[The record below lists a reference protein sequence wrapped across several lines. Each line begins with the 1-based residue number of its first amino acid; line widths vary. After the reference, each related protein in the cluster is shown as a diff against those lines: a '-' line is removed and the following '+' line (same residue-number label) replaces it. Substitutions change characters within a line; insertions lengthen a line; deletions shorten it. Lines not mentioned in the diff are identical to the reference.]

1 MGASV
6 SLRLSSSTQNGIEPS
21 EASNLRPVT
30 LAELQATETR
40 ISGLI
45 IDLIHWIEL
54 SENRSERLFSQASS
68 VRNKIEETLVQM
80 NHDFNNIR
88 SVDNQLKT
96 IPFSPINQA

>member
-1 MGASV
+1 M
-6 SLRLSSSTQNGIEPS
+6 NS

-54 SENRSERLFSQASS
+54 SENRSERLSPCS
-68 VRNKIEETLVQM
+68 
-80 NHDFNNIR
+80 
-88 SVDNQLKT
+88 DN
-96 IPFSPINQA
+96 F

>member
-1 MGASV
+1 M
-6 SLRLSSSTQNGIEPS
+6 NS

-54 SENRSERLFSQASS
+54 SENRSERLFAQASS

-80 NHDFNNIR
+80 NHDFKNIR
-88 SVDNQLKT
+88 SVENQLKT
-96 IPFSPINQA
+96 IPSSPINQA

>member
-1 MGASV
+1 M
-6 SLRLSSSTQNGIEPS
+6 NS

-68 VRNKIEETLVQM
+68 VRSNIEKTYIQM
-80 NHDFNNIR
+80 NHDLKNIHSHGVQSTR
-88 SVDNQLKT
+88 F
-96 IPFSPINQA
+96 ISPPTSQA

>member
-1 MGASV
+1 M
-6 SLRLSSSTQNGIEPS
+6 NS

-80 NHDFNNIR
+80 NHDFKNIR
-88 SVDNQLKT
+88 SVENQLKT
-96 IPFSPINQA
+96 IPSSPINQA